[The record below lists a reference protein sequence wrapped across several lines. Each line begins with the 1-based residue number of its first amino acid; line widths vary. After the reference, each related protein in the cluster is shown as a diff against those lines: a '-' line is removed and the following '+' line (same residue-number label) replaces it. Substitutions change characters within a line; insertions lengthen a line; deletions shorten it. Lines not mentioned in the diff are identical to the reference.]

1 MLKKIEA
8 IYGYLKMILNIAQDA
23 RHHHYNLWTAGKLE
37 WFVKFRGIWP

>member
-23 RHHHYNLWTAGKLE
+23 RRHHYNH
-37 WFVKFRGIWP
+37 